1 MKTAKKFLAV
11 LMCAA
16 MLFGSVAMFG
26 GIASA
31 AYEKQEGLLT
41 FKVREDEAVLVSC
54 AQNAMGEI
62 TVPAAVGG
70 VPVKRIAGG
79 EFMVSSGAFEGCKGI
94 TKLNLPDSIIE
105 IGNSAF
111 KGCSKLAEINI
122 PAGVTEI
129 GDDCFNGCE
138 SLKSIDIPGSV
149 KSIGNYAFDGCKEL
163 REVIISDSVTEIG
176 YGAFS
181 NCEKLEKVMLPKNLT
196 AINSGLFRNCYSLG
210 SVDIPAGVTVI
221 EDNAFANCTSLESVN
236 IPESVKKIDDA
247 AFIDCVSLKSM
258 ELPSGLVSLGRWA
271 LSGTALYNNKT
282 NWQDGVLYVGSA
294 LIEADCLAN
303 SAYTVKTGT
312 RIIADYAFSE
322 CGALKSVVLPEGL
335 LSIGREAFD
344 SCAMLASVNIPDSV
358 ISVGGDAFY
367 NTQIWN
373 SFKWRNNAL
382 YIDNALIRA
391 AENLSGSYT
400 VKPGTT
406 VIGAGAFSD
415 TDTLTEVVI
424 PDSVKFIGIWAF
436 ENCDNLVKVT
446 LPNGL
451 ERIEEATFDRC
462 YSLKNVNIPESVNY
476 IGNSAFLN
484 CTSLEK
490 IVLPPNLNSINE
502 YVFINCE
509 SLDGINIP
517 EGVTRIEYGAFWGC
531 KGIDSVTI
539 PDTVTYIGFE
549 AFAGSDLKSVYIPAS
564 VEKIEDNV
572 FGGRYSL
579 EKITVSPENKNYAS
593 DGSSALFTKDMR
605 TLIMLP
611 DGTTITEY
619 TIPNGVYTVYPWA
632 INGRVEVVNVPAS
645 VDECEDAFRGS
656 QLTAVNVDP
665 ANKQYAS
672 DEYGV
677 LYNKEMT
684 ELLCYPD
691 GNPLDRYRV
700 PDGVTAI
707 SDYSI
712 TTTALNVISLPASLV
727 DSPPFSIYDN
737 GIDLIYFRG
746 NKDQW
751 ENIKNE
757 WDYDGDRENCAPVII
772 GRDIP
777 EDEARLKA
785 DLALANLKTRF
796 ALIRANIKIIIDKII
811 RFLKR
816 IFDSIG
822 IR

>member
-1 MKTAKKFLAV
+1 MKTAKKLLAV

-16 MLFGSVAMFG
+16 MLFGSVAMLG

-31 AYEKQEGLLT
+31 AYEKQEGYLN
-41 FKVREDEAVLVSC
+41 FKVRDDEAVLVSC

-111 KGCSKLAEINI
+111 RGCSKLAEINL

-138 SLKSIDIPGSV
+138 GLKKINIPDGV
-149 KSIGNYAFDGCKEL
+149 KSIGH
-163 REVIISDSVTEIG
+163 
-176 YGAFS
+176 
-181 NCEKLEKVMLPKNLT
+181 
-196 AINSGLFRNCYSLG
+196 
-210 SVDIPAGVTVI
+210 
-221 EDNAFANCTSLESVN
+221 NAFAGCKSLEEIT
-236 IPESVKKIDDA
+236 IPEGVTSIDFY
-247 AFIDCVSLKSM
+247 AFLDCVSLEKVKIPESIKEISYRAFYNCTNLKSIN
-258 ELPSGLVSLGRWA
+258 LPRGISDIGFEA
-271 LSGTALYNNKT
+271 LDGTALYNDKL
-282 NWQDGVLYVGSA
+282 NWESGVLYVDSVLISA
-294 LIEADCLAN
+294 EKSIDGEYEIKQGTTLVASAAFNECYGLTSVTFPAGVTGLCDSAFLRCDGLSAVRLPDGLISIGDF
-303 SAYTVKTGT
+303 
-312 RIIADYAFSE
+312 AFSH
-322 CGALKSVVLPEGL
+322 CTGL
-335 LSIGREAFD
+335 MDVS
-344 SCAMLASVNIPDSV
+344 IPDSV
-358 ISVGGDAFY
+358 TYLGYGAFEDSGIY
-367 NTQIWN
+367 NAFN
-373 SFKWRNNAL
+373 FDGNVF

-391 AENLSGSYT
+391 SENLSGEYAI
-400 VKPGTT
+400 KEGTT
-406 VIGAGAFSD
+406 AIAEAAFANARELTGVVVPNSIKVIARRTFDECVSLRKVVLSDGLKEIGDRAFFNCCKLAE
-415 TDTLTEVVI
+415 LTIPSSVTEIGTCAFYSTALESVDLPQNLTVI
-424 PDSVKFIGIWAF
+424 SHGLF
-436 ENCDNLVKVT
+436 ENS
-446 LPNGL
+446 
-451 ERIEEATFDRC
+451 
-462 YSLKNVNIPESVNY
+462 SLKE
-476 IGNSAFLN
+476 
-484 CTSLEK
+484 
-490 IVLPPNLNSINE
+490 
-502 YVFINCE
+502 
-509 SLDGINIP
+509 INIP
-517 EGVTRIEYGAFWGC
+517 E
-531 KGIDSVTI
+531 
-539 PDTVTYIGFE
+539 TVTYIGFE
-549 AFAGSDLKSVYIPAS
+549 AFAGSGLKSVYIPAS
-564 VEKIEDNV
+564 VEKIEDNA

-579 EKITVSPENKNYAS
+579 EKITVSPENRNYAN
-593 DGSSALFTKDMR
+593 DGSGALFTKDMR

-611 DGTTITEY
+611 DGTKITEY
-619 TIPNGVYTVYPWA
+619 TIPDGVYTVCPGA
-632 INGRVEVVNVPAS
+632 IYSRVEVVNVPAS
-645 VDECEDAFRGS
+645 VDECEDAFRGNR
-656 QLTAVNVDP
+656 LTAVNVDP

-684 ELLCYPD
+684 ELLCYPK
-691 GNPLDRYRV
+691 GNPRDRYRV

-712 TTTALNVISLPASLV
+712 TNTALNVISLPASLV
-727 DSPPFSIYDN
+727 DSPPFSIFDN

-757 WDYDGDRENCAPVII
+757 WDYEADRENCAPVII

-785 DLALANLKTRF
+785 DLALVNLKKRF
-796 ALIRANIKIIIDKII
+796 ALVKANIKIIIDKII

>member
-16 MLFGSVAMFG
+16 MLFGSVAMLG

-31 AYEKQEGLLT
+31 AYEKQEGYLN
-41 FKVREDEAVLVSC
+41 FKVRDDEAVLVSC

-62 TVPAAVGG
+62 TVPATVGG

-129 GDDCFNGCE
+129 GYNCFNGCE

-163 REVIISDSVTEIG
+163 REVVIPDSVTKIG

-181 NCEKLEKVMLPKNLT
+181 NCEKLEKVTLPKNLT
-196 AINSGLFRNCYSLG
+196 AINRSLFRNCYSLG
-210 SVDIPAGVTVI
+210 SIDIPVGVTVI
-221 EDNAFANCTSLESVN
+221 GEDAFANCTSLESVN
-236 IPESVKKIDDA
+236 IPESVKKIDDE
-247 AFIDCVSLKSM
+247 AFMDCVSLKSM
-258 ELPSGLVSLGRWA
+258 DLPSDLVSLGRWVFN
-271 LSGTALYNNKT
+271 GTALYKNKT

-294 LIEADCLAN
+294 LIEADYLASN
-303 SAYTVKTGT
+303 AYTVKTGT
-312 RIIADYAFSE
+312 RLIADYAFSE

-335 LSIGREAFD
+335 LSIGESAFD
-344 SCAMLASVNIPDSV
+344 SCTKLASVNIPDSV
-358 ISVGGDAFY
+358 ISVGVDAFY

-373 SFKWRNNAL
+373 SFEWRNNAL

-391 AENLSGSYT
+391 AGNLSGSYT

-406 VIGAGAFSD
+406 VIGGGAFSD

-424 PDSVKFIGIWAF
+424 PDSVKFIGYRAF
-436 ENCDNLVKVT
+436 EGCDNLVKVT

-451 ERIEEATFDRC
+451 ERIEDYTFAWC

-476 IGNSAFLN
+476 IGDSAFSN

-490 IVLPPNLNSINE
+490 IVLPPNLNCIDE
-502 YVFINCE
+502 YVFTDCE

-539 PDTVTYIGFE
+539 PDAVTYIGIN
-549 AFAGSDLKSVYIPAS
+549 AFDNSGLKSVYIPAS
-564 VEKIEDNV
+564 VEKIETWAFDDC
-572 FGGRYSL
+572 YSL
-579 EKITVSPENKNYAS
+579 EKITVSPENRDYAS
-593 DGSSALFTKDMR
+593 DGSGALFTKDMR

-611 DGTTITEY
+611 DGTKITEY
-619 TIPNGVYTVYPWA
+619 TIPDGVYTVYPWA
-632 INGRVEVVNVPAS
+632 IDGRVEVVNVPAS
-645 VDECEDAFRGS
+645 VDECTDAFNGNW
-656 QLTAVNVDP
+656 LTAVNVDP
-665 ANKQYAS
+665 TNKQYAS
-672 DEYGV
+672 DECGV

-684 ELLCYPD
+684 ELLRYPN
-691 GNPLDRYRV
+691 GNPRGSYRV
-700 PDGVTAI
+700 PDGVTVI

-712 TTTALNVISLPASLV
+712 TNTALNVISLPASLMY
-727 DSPPFSIYDN
+727 SPSFGIFDN
-737 GIDLIYFRG
+737 NIDLIYFRG

-751 ENIKNE
+751 ENIKNG

-777 EDEARLKA
+777 EDEAKLNS

-796 ALIRANIKIIIDKII
+796 ALIRANIKNVIARIIYFFKQ
-811 RFLKR
+811 
-816 IFDSIG
+816 IFGGIG
-822 IR
+822 M

>member
-16 MLFGSVAMFG
+16 MLFGSVAMLG

-31 AYEKQEGLLT
+31 AYEKQEGYLN

-70 VPVKRIAGG
+70 VPVRRIAGG

-105 IGNSAF
+105 IGDSAF
-111 KGCSKLAEINI
+111 KGCSKLAEINL

-129 GDDCFNGCE
+129 GEHCFNGCE

-163 REVIISDSVTEIG
+163 REVVISDSVTEIG

-181 NCEKLEKVMLPKNLT
+181 NCEKLEKVTLSKNLT
-196 AINSGLFRNCYSLG
+196 AINSGLFGNCYSLG
-210 SVDIPAGVTVI
+210 NVVIPVGVTVI
-221 EDNAFANCTSLESVN
+221 GGGAFANCTGLESVN

-294 LIEADCLAN
+294 LIEADCLASN
-303 SAYTVKTGT
+303 AYTVKTGT
-312 RIIADYAFSE
+312 RLIADYAFSE

-344 SCAMLASVNIPDSV
+344 SCTKLASINIPDSV

-391 AENLSGSYT
+391 AGNLSGSYT

-406 VIGAGAFSD
+406 IIGAGAFREA
-415 TDTLTEVVI
+415 DTLTEVVI
-424 PDSVKFIGIWAF
+424 PDSVKFIGHSAF
-436 ENCDNLVKVT
+436 IDCDKLVKVT
-446 LPNGL
+446 LPKGL
-451 ERIEEATFDRC
+451 ERIEEYTFAWC
-462 YSLKNVNIPESVNY
+462 WSLKNVNIPESVNY
-476 IGNSAFLN
+476 IGNFAFLN
-484 CTSLEK
+484 CTSLEN
-490 IVLPPNLNSINE
+490 IVLPPSLSRIDE
-502 YVFINCE
+502 YVFTNCA

-531 KGIDSVTI
+531 GGIDSVTI

-549 AFAGSDLKSVYIPAS
+549 AFAGSGLKSVYIPAS
-564 VEKIEDNV
+564 VEKIEDDA
-572 FGGRYSL
+572 FDDCYSL
-579 EKITVSPENKNYAS
+579 EKITASPENRNYAN
-593 DGSSALFTKDMR
+593 DGSGALFTKDMR

-611 DGTTITEY
+611 DGTKITEY
-619 TIPNGVYTVYPWA
+619 TIPDGVYTVCPGA
-632 INGRVEVVNVPAS
+632 IDSRVEVVNVPAS
-645 VDECEDAFRGS
+645 VDECTDAFRGNR
-656 QLTAVNVDP
+656 LTAVNVDP
-665 ANKQYAS
+665 ANKNYVS

-684 ELLCYPD
+684 ELLCYPN
-691 GNPLDRYRV
+691 GSPRDRYRV

-712 TTTALNVISLPASLV
+712 TNTALNVISLPASLMYSPHFDRY
-727 DSPPFSIYDN
+727 DSLA
-737 GIDLIYFRG
+737 LIYFRG

-751 ENIKNE
+751 NNIKNE
-757 WDYDGDRENCAPVII
+757 WGDGHSDSCAPVII

-777 EDEARLKA
+777 EDEAKLNS
-785 DLALANLKTRF
+785 DLALASLKTRF
-796 ALIRANIKIIIDKII
+796 ALIRANIKNIIAKII

>member
-31 AYEKQEGLLT
+31 AYEKEGFLT
-41 FKVREDEAVLVSC
+41 FQIEGDGAVLIKCDES
-54 AQNAMGEI
+54 ATGEI
-62 TVPAAVGG
+62 TVPAAISG
-70 VPVKRIAGG
+70 VPVKRIASAELLGG
-79 EFMVSSGAFEGCKGI
+79 RFGAFGSCEGI
-94 TKLNLPDSIIE
+94 TKLNLPDSITQIDDA
-105 IGNSAF
+105 AF
-111 KGCSKLAEINI
+111 IYCSKLAEINI

-129 GDDCFNGCE
+129 GSNCFDGCE

-163 REVIISDSVTEIG
+163 REIVISDSVTEIG
-176 YGAFS
+176 YGAFRC
-181 NCEKLEKVMLPKNLT
+181 CEKLESVTLSKNIT
-196 AINSGLFRNCYSLG
+196 AINSKLFSNCFSLG

-258 ELPSGLVSLGRWA
+258 ELPSGLVSIGRWA

-294 LIEADCLAN
+294 LIEADCLASN
-303 SAYTVKTGT
+303 AYTVKTGT
-312 RIIADYAFSE
+312 RLIADYAFSE

-344 SCAMLASVNIPDSV
+344 SCTKLASINIPDSV

-391 AENLSGSYT
+391 AGNLSGSYT

-406 VIGAGAFSD
+406 VIGSEAFSD

-424 PDSVKFIGIWAF
+424 PDSVKSIGRQAF
-436 ENCDNLVKVT
+436 YDCDKLVKVT
-446 LPNGL
+446 LPKGL
-451 ERIEEATFDRC
+451 ERIEGATFARC
-462 YSLKNVNIPESVNY
+462 CSLKNVNIPESVNY
-476 IGNSAFLN
+476 IGDLAFVD
-484 CTSLEK
+484 CTNLEN
-490 IVLPPNLNSINE
+490 IVLPPSLSRIDE
-502 YVFINCE
+502 YVFTNCA
-509 SLDGINIP
+509 SLDRINIP

-531 KGIDSVTI
+531 WGIGSVTI

-549 AFAGSDLKSVYIPAS
+549 AFADSELKSVYIPAS
-564 VEKIEDNV
+564 VEKIEDDA

-593 DGSSALFTKDMR
+593 DGSGALFTKDMR

-611 DGTTITEY
+611 DGTKITEY
-619 TIPNGVYTVYPWA
+619 TIPDGVYTVYPWA
-632 INGRVEVVNVPAS
+632 IDGKVEVVNVPAS
-645 VDECEDAFRGS
+645 VDECTDAFHGNW
-656 QLTAVNVDP
+656 LTAVNVDP
-665 ANKQYAS
+665 ANKNYES
-672 DEYGV
+672 
-677 LYNKEMT
+677 EMT
-684 ELLCYPD
+684 ELLCYPN
-691 GNPLDRYRV
+691 GNPRDRYRV

-712 TTTALNVISLPASLV
+712 TNTALNVISLPASLMYSPHFDRY
-727 DSPPFSIYDN
+727 DSLA
-737 GIDLIYFRG
+737 LIYFRG

-751 ENIKNE
+751 NNIKNE
-757 WDYDGDRENCAPVII
+757 WGDGHSDSCAPVII

-777 EDEARLKA
+777 EDEAKLNS
-785 DLALANLKTRF
+785 DLALASLKTRF
-796 ALIRANIKIIIDKII
+796 ALIRANIKNIIDKII

>member
-16 MLFGSVAMFG
+16 MLFGSVAMLG
-26 GIASA
+26 GITSA

-41 FKVREDEAVLVSC
+41 FKVREDEAVLVGC

-105 IGNSAF
+105 IDNSAF

-149 KSIGNYAFDGCKEL
+149 KSIGHNAFAGCKSLEEITIPEGVTSIDFYAFLDCINLEKVKIPESIKEISYRAFYNCTNLKSINLPRGISDIGFEALDGTALYKDKLNWENGVL
-163 REVIISDSVTEIG
+163 YVDSVLISAEKSIDGAYEIKQGTTLVASAAFNECYGLTSVTFPAGVTGLCDSAFLSCDGLSAVRLPDGLISIGDYAFSNCTGLIDVSIPDSVTYLG
-176 YGAFS
+176 YGAF
-181 NCEKLEKVMLPKNLT
+181 ED
-196 AINSGLFRNCYSLG
+196 SGIY
-210 SVDIPAGVTVI
+210 
-221 EDNAFANCTSLESVN
+221 NAFN
-236 IPESVKKIDDA
+236 
-247 AFIDCVSLKSM
+247 F
-258 ELPSGLVSLGRWA
+258 
-271 LSGTALYNNKT
+271 
-282 NWQDGVLYVGSA
+282 DGNV
-294 LIEADCLAN
+294 
-303 SAYTVKTGT
+303 
-312 RIIADYAFSE
+312 F
-322 CGALKSVVLPEGL
+322 
-335 LSIGREAFD
+335 
-344 SCAMLASVNIPDSV
+344 
-358 ISVGGDAFY
+358 
-367 NTQIWN
+367 
-373 SFKWRNNAL
+373 

-391 AENLSGSYT
+391 SENLSGEYAI
-400 VKPGTT
+400 KEGTT
-406 VIGAGAFSD
+406 AIAEAAFANARELTDVVVPNSIKVIARRTFDECVSLRKVVLSDGLKEIGDRAFFNCCKLAD
-415 TDTLTEVVI
+415 LTIPSSVTEIGTVAFYSTALERVDLPQNLTVI
-424 PDSVKFIGIWAF
+424 SHGLF
-436 ENCDNLVKVT
+436 ENS
-446 LPNGL
+446 
-451 ERIEEATFDRC
+451 
-462 YSLKNVNIPESVNY
+462 SLKE
-476 IGNSAFLN
+476 
-484 CTSLEK
+484 
-490 IVLPPNLNSINE
+490 
-502 YVFINCE
+502 
-509 SLDGINIP
+509 INIP
-517 EGVTRIEYGAFWGC
+517 E
-531 KGIDSVTI
+531 
-539 PDTVTYIGFE
+539 TVTYIGFE

-564 VEKIEDNV
+564 VEKIEDNA

-593 DGSSALFTKDMR
+593 DGSGALFTKDMR

-645 VDECEDAFRGS
+645 VDECRDAFRGNR
-656 QLTAVNVDP
+656 LTAVNVDP

-684 ELLCYPD
+684 ELLCYPK
-691 GNPLDRYRV
+691 GSPRDRYRV

-712 TTTALNVISLPASLV
+712 TNTALNVISLPASLV

-751 ENIKNE
+751 ENIKSE

-777 EDEARLKA
+777 EDEAKLNS
-785 DLALANLKTRF
+785 DLALASLKTRF
-796 ALIRANIKIIIDKII
+796 ALIRANIKNVIARIIDFFKQII
-811 RFLKR
+811 GG
-816 IFDSIG
+816 IG
-822 IR
+822 M